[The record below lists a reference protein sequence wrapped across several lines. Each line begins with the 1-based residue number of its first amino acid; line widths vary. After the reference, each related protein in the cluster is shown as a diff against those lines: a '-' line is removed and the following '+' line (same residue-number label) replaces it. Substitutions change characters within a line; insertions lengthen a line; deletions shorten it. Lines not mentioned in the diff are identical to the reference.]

1 MPVAAGMED
10 KARTLVPAMMD
21 ARDAFMELVDEI
33 RPELHRYA
41 ARMTGSVIDGEDVV
55 QETLAKAFYALA
67 QMIEPPNLRPWL
79 FRIAHNTA
87 MDFLKRYERRHVELV
102 ADAPDRAA
110 PVADD
115 DGAVDPSLVEAA
127 LTVFVALPPV
137 QRSAVLLKDVL
148 GHSLEQ
154 TAETMGTTVGAVKA
168 ALSRARHTLAVTP
181 RAVLDRPAAPASADD
196 AVMLRRYVALFN
208 ARDWDGL
215 RALLA
220 EEAQL
225 DIVSRLKQRAIR
237 ASYYERY
244 RELMQSE
251 ALRAECGVV
260 DGLPVVAIFRP
271 GDDVRPAYFIVI
283 ASHDGR
289 LTLIR
294 DFRYVPY
301 IAAGAR
307 YRPA

>member
-10 KARTLVPAMMD
+10 KARTLVPAMTD
-21 ARDAFMELVDEI
+21 ARDGFMELVDDI

-41 ARMTGSVIDGEDVV
+41 ARMTGSAIDGEDVV

-67 QMIEPPNLRPWL
+67 QMTEPPNLRPWL

-110 PVADD
+110 PAGDD
-115 DGAVDPSLVEAA
+115 DAVDPSLVEAA
-127 LTVFVALPPV
+127 LTVFVELPPV
-137 QRSAVLLKDVL
+137 QRSALLLKDVL
-148 GHSLEQ
+148 GPSLEQ
-154 TAETMGTTVGAVKA
+154 TADTMGTTVGAVKS

-181 RAVLDRPAAPASADD
+181 RAVLDRPAAPASAEE

-225 DIVSRLKQRAIR
+225 DIVSRVKQRAIR
-237 ASYYERY
+237 AGYYERY
-244 RELMQSE
+244 RELVKSE
-251 ALRAECGVV
+251 HLRAESGVV
-260 DGLPVVAIFRP
+260 DGLPAVAIFRP
-271 GDDVRPAYFIVI
+271 GQDAQPAYFIII
-283 ASHDGR
+283 ASEGGR
-289 LTLIR
+289 LISIR

-301 IAAGAR
+301 VAAGAR